1 MVHTHTHTHTL
12 THSHT
17 HSYTLIHTLIH
28 SHTLMHTLTHTL
40 GYYSATKNNEI
51 MAFTAT
57 WMDLEIAV
65 VSKVSQK
72 EKDKY

>member
-1 MVHTHTHTHTL
+1 MVHTHTH
-12 THSHT
+12 SHT
-17 HSYTLIHTLIH
+17 HTHAHTLIHT
-28 SHTLMHTLTHTL
+28 HTHAHTHTL

-57 WMDLEIAV
+57 WMDLEITV